1 MRISRP
7 GGKYAEKKVGVT
19 QAEALPAGNELAEAR
34 MKKAAKVL
42 VESQPVR
49 FICMELYFSQQPL
62 HHFDLYEFN
71 LLMTIVPDM
80 IITYFLYTTGSY
92 FPY

>member
-1 MRISRP
+1 MSRP

-19 QAEALPAGNELAEAR
+19 QAEALPAGNELVEAR

-42 VESQPVR
+42 VESQPVY
-49 FICMELYFSQQPL
+49 IYSQQPL

-80 IITYFLYTTGSY
+80 IITYFLYTNGSIRKQSKSNDLK
-92 FPY
+92 